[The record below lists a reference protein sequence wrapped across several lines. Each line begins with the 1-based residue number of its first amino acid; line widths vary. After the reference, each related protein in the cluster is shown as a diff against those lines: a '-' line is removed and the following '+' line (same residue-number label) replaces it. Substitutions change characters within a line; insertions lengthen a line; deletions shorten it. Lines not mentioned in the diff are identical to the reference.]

1 MTKSSILRRRLA
13 GEEIIVLPGAYD
25 ALSAKLIEQAG
36 FRQFFTTGFGLAAST
51 LGEPDIGLLTQTET
65 LDRARRI
72 AHTVDIPL
80 VADMDTGYGNPIN
93 VIRTVRE
100 CVQAGIA
107 GIILEDQ
114 EWPKRCGHLDG
125 KRVVPAQDHVQK
137 LRAAVHARGEDDLV
151 IIARTDARAVHGL
164 DDAIARSHANLA
176 AGADVVF
183 IEAPRSMDELR
194 AVRAAFDADTP
205 LFANMIEDGVTP
217 FLAAAE
223 LQDLGL
229 QAGGVPALRPVR
241 RHRRP
246 AAHLRG
252 AQGRRHHRRRRT
264 AGRPGSVQGHHWRA
278 RLRRTGARIR
288 QRGLSRRQRRDPG
301 RRFDISPTDAS
312 DRTNVREG
320 GAAAG
325 DCRRAGLRRAG
336 QASI

>member
-1 MTKSSILRRRLA
+1 MTKSTILRRRLA
-13 GEEIIVLPGAYD
+13 GDEIIVLPGAYD

-114 EWPKRCGHLDG
+114 EWPKRCGHLEG
-125 KRVVPAQDHVQK
+125 KRVVPAGDHVQK
-137 LRAAVHARGEDDLV
+137 LRAAVHARGDDDLV
-151 IIARTDARAVHGL
+151 IIAR
-164 DDAIARSHANLA
+164 SHANVE

-183 IEAPRSMDELR
+183 IEAPRSLDELR
-194 AVRAAFDADTP
+194 AVRAAFDAEVP

-217 FLAAAE
+217 FLSAAE
-223 LQDLGL
+223 LQDLGYKMVVYPLSGLFAATAAL
-229 QAGGVPALRPVR
+229 QRTFAALKADGTTTTAGPMAGLEEFKDIIGVPAYGELEREFVS
-241 RHRRP
+241 
-246 AAHLRG
+246 G
-252 AQGRRHHRRRRT
+252 A
-264 AGRPGSVQGHHWRA
+264 
-278 RLRRTGARIR
+278 
-288 QRGLSRRQRRDPG
+288 
-301 RRFDISPTDAS
+301 
-312 DRTNVREG
+312 
-320 GAAAG
+320 
-325 DCRRAGLRRAG
+325 
-336 QASI
+336 

>member
-13 GEEIIVLPGAYD
+13 GDEIIVLPGAYD

-36 FRQFFTTGFGLAAST
+36 FCQFFTTGFGLAAST

-114 EWPKRCGHLDG
+114 EWPKRCGHLEG
-125 KRVVPAQDHVQK
+125 KRVVPAGDHVQK
-137 LRAAVHARGEDDLV
+137 LRAAVHARGDDDLV
-151 IIARTDARAVHGL
+151 IIARTDARAVHGV
-164 DDAIARSHANLA
+164 DDAIERSHANVE

-194 AVRAAFDADTP
+194 AVRAAFDPDVP

-217 FLAAAE
+217 FLSAAE
-223 LQDLGL
+223 LQDLGYKMVVYPLSGLFAATAAL
-229 QAGGVPALRPVR
+229 QRTYAALVADGTTAAAGPMAGLEEFKDIIGVPAYGELE
-241 RHRRP
+241 
-246 AAHLRG
+246 
-252 AQGRRHHRRRRT
+252 
-264 AGRPGSVQGHHWRA
+264 
-278 RLRRTGARIR
+278 
-288 QRGLSRRQRRDPG
+288 
-301 RRFDISPTDAS
+301 
-312 DRTNVREG
+312 REFVS
-320 GAAAG
+320 AN
-325 DCRRAGLRRAG
+325 
-336 QASI
+336 